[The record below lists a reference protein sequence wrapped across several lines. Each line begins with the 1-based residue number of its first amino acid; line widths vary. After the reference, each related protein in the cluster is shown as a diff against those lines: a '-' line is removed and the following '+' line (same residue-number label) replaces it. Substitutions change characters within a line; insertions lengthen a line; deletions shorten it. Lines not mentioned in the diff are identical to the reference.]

1 MRVLIK
7 KKIGNRVHHLYPQT
21 YADVVLYN
29 DSTSVASVLS
39 SILSDISEIKA
50 ALGINDT
57 VYALDSNNDYITDS
71 DGDKVIAISNATTV
85 AQNANNSEEQLDDGN
100 TEDLVVSE

>member
-7 KKIGNRVHHLYPQT
+7 KKIGNQVQHLYPQT

-29 DSTSVASVLS
+29 DSTSVASVLT

-57 VYALDSNNDYITDS
+57 VYALDGNNDYITDS

-85 AQNANNSEEQLDDGN
+85 AQNANNSAEQLDDGN

>member
-7 KKIGNRVHHLYPQT
+7 KKIGNQVQHLYPET
-21 YADVVLYN
+21 YADVVMYN
-29 DSTSVASVLS
+29 NSTTVASVLA
-39 SILSDISEIKA
+39 SILSDISDIKT

-71 DGDKVIAISNATTV
+71 DGDRVIAISNATTAV
-85 AQNANNSEEQLDDGN
+85 QNNDNAEEQLDDGN